1 TTSDAS
7 PLVERVR
14 GAIVATP
21 QRLTASIGV
30 VVTPLPPLTAEP
42 PDEVLDKL
50 INIAGEAIDQ
60 ARMAGGN
67 QVRYVLRPTLDEDD
81 NRGGLGGSGSDW
93 PGTDR
98 TA

>member
-1 TTSDAS
+1 ALREIVRHNAILAHVSDDDFLIADTFTTSDAS

-42 PDEVLDKL
+42 P
-50 INIAGEAIDQ
+50 
-60 ARMAGGN
+60 
-67 QVRYVLRPTLDEDD
+67 
-81 NRGGLGGSGSDW
+81 
-93 PGTDR
+93 
-98 TA
+98 